1 MHSEGYSDYDSA
13 VENET
18 TGEKKGKINKK
29 ISIDNVLE
37 LNEVRDPQ
45 YLVCLSVC
53 LRLFCH
59 YRLRGGL

>member
-18 TGEKKGKINKK
+18 TGEKKGKIN
-29 ISIDNVLE
+29 IDNVLE

-53 LRLFCH
+53 LHLFCH